1 VEDVCIAMVL
11 VHIAQNYV
19 EIVADDEN
27 AFVGIVA
34 DKNETENE
42 SMAGSSNYFVVA
54 FVALVVV
61 PLLIV
66 KAIVLDDYSHSN
78 FVDLDLDQ

>member
-1 VEDVCIAMVL
+1 MEDVCIAMVL

-19 EIVADDEN
+19 EIVADDE

-34 DKNETENE
+34 DENE
-42 SMAGSSNYFVVA
+42 NASMAGSSNYFVVA

-61 PLLIV
+61 SLLIV
-66 KAIVLDDYSHSN
+66 EAIVLDDYSHSN
-78 FVDLDLDQ
+78 FVDLDQ